1 MSVPAQT
8 WKIPPPTSASKRVGA
23 FGHIASER
31 RARVGLGSRLQE
43 GTRQWV
49 VKTSLAFE
57 KEAKPRTRHNY
68 RSGLLLD
75 SIQFDTRR
83 VRVRC

>member
-1 MSVPAQT
+1 M
-8 WKIPPPTSASKRVGA
+8 
-23 FGHIASER
+23 ASEH
-31 RARVGLGSRLQE
+31 RARVGLGSCLQE

-57 KEAKPRTRHNY
+57 KEAKPRTRNSY
-68 RSGLLLD
+68 RSGLLD
-75 SIQFDTRR
+75 SVQFDTRR